1 MTEELRDRV
10 LVGTEGDVA
19 DKQGVA
25 LRAGLVTEVPS
36 AGLGAVLGAV
46 LVVVVVGW
54 AASSVVEVDL
64 ATINLGVLL
73 GVVSLGSVGRVDVLD
88 ITETGCSLAR

>member
-36 AGLGAVLGAV
+36 AGLGAVL
-46 LVVVVVGW
+46 VVVVVVGGW

>member
-36 AGLGAVLGAV
+36 AGLGAVL
-46 LVVVVVGW
+46 VVVVVGGW